1 MREIIGWGSA
11 LVLLPTFGLQAY
23 KQWTN
28 RHEHA
33 PASTLWFFILAL
45 VGVTGQV
52 IYSWMLGNWVY
63 FVLNACLVVTNT
75 LGLALALHRLWI
87 KDPQFSHHDAG
98 TPSRKPAHQQEP
110 WTTELDAGTAN
121 PLPESDLS
129 HARDES

>member
-23 KQWTN
+23 KQWAN

-33 PASTLWFFILAL
+33 TASTLWFFILAL

-52 IYSWMLGNWVY
+52 VYSWMLGNWVY

-75 LGLALALHRLWI
+75 LGLALAIHRWWI
-87 KDPQFSHHDAG
+87 KSAPSSPQG
-98 TPSRKPAHQQEP
+98 PVTPGSEMM
-110 WTTELDAGTAN
+110 
-121 PLPESDLS
+121 
-129 HARDES
+129 RDETLRTSQAR

>member
-23 KQWTN
+23 KQWEN

-33 PASTLWFFILAL
+33 SASTLWFFILAL

-52 IYSWMLGNWVY
+52 AYSWMLGNWVY

-75 LGLALALHRLWI
+75 LGLALAIHRRWI
-87 KDPQFSHHDAG
+87 KDPQASRFDAD
-98 TPSRKPAHQQEP
+98 TPGCEPTHEEKP
-110 WTTELDAGTAN
+110 WTTEFDTRTAK
-121 PLPESDLS
+121 PPTEPEMTP
-129 HARDES
+129 ARRES